1 MKKTISLLLA
11 FILVLSLGTTTAFA
25 TPFDDDEVVIDL
37 PSGPDNEPVNVYNQ
51 LSGVYEA
58 AQDNTEP
65 KDNNNNSSNSSNT
78 ATTNNLETA
87 ATGVMSGDAA
97 ENAPG
102 DFDRF
107 DNNTFEGKPTQFEG
121 SNGSVTSVY
130 PDGSVITE
138 NKDGSKQGV
147 SGSGCPMTVDK
158 DGTETYQLEDGS
170 IGKKYADGRKEQIYP
185 DGSKLIQNADG
196 SMSTHEPAGYF
207 TDLDDDG
214 NVKSVYFE
222 NGQRID
228 FYDENGNI
236 VKGEQ
241 TITGPNGE
249 KVSFTYKED
258 ENGNVTDFAINA
270 EGNGINNG
278 FTASGDG
285 NGNYDIS
292 INGADGSS
300 FNGSFTNGEAN
311 EANFTSGDGNCES
324 HYKRDGNQVSF
335 TYRDENGEGS
345 VSEITTDGGTTTTV
359 KNADGSTAT
368 VKTDNDGNVI
378 SGEVKSG
385 DGSTLKVNDDGS
397 TEIYDNKTGLK
408 ITMKDG
414 SVQDAHIPLKDGSS
428 YDFDG
433 DTGILVDKSTGNKVV
448 WTHDENGNVVIKSP
462 NKGEYTV
469 DENGN
474 LFYNGKPV
482 TFDGKQV
489 NVDTGFNFGEEA
501 TEETTEA
508 PTFIEQICGTYSI
521 SSTMKIINDDAYF
534 EETGTQE
541 APITLTATISDA
553 GNQQVNLTLTSED
566 GEGDTVTAKVD
577 EANSMIT
584 FRYPYG
590 YGYYYEDCNITFTI
604 SGDDISITLHMY
616 GEGEDWKGETVGRG
630 IDGSGSKL

>member
-25 TPFDDDEVVIDL
+25 TPFDDDDVIIDL
-37 PSGPDNEPVNVYNQ
+37 PSVNTGETVDINNQ
-51 LSGVYEA
+51 FNDFYEV

-65 KDNNNNSSNSSNT
+65 KDDGNNSSAGSNT
-78 ATTNNLETA
+78 VATNNLETA
-87 ATGVMSGDAA
+87 TTGVMSGDAA

-102 DFDRF
+102 NFDRF
-107 DNNTFEGKPTQFEG
+107 DNNTFDGKPTQFEG

-170 IGKKYADGRKEQIYP
+170 IGKKYADGRKEHIYP

-196 SMSTHEPAGYF
+196 SLSTYEPTGYF
-207 TDLDDDG
+207 TDLDDEG

-228 FYDENGNI
+228 FYDKDGNI
-236 VKGEQ
+236 VKGDQ

-285 NGNYDIS
+285 EGNYNIS
-292 INGADGSS
+292 INSADGSN

-311 EANFTSGDGNCES
+311 EAHFTSGDGECES

-335 TYRDENGEGS
+335 NYRDENGEGS

-368 VKTDNDGNVI
+368 VKTDSDGNVI
-378 SGEVKSG
+378 SGEVKSK

-397 TEIYDNKTGLK
+397 TEIYDNETGLK

-474 LFYNGKPV
+474 LFYNGEPV
-482 TFDGKQV
+482 SFDGKQV
-489 NVDTGFNFGEEA
+489 NVDTGFN
-501 TEETTEA
+501 TESTTAETTTQA
-508 PTFIEQICGTYSI
+508 PDLIEQVCGTYEMTGTAVLTTDKATFS
-521 SSTMKIINDDAYF
+521 D
-534 EETGTQE
+534 TGTQE
-541 APITLTATISDA
+541 QSVYYTVTVSDA
-553 GNQQVNLTLTSED
+553 GSGNINVNVKRDDFEFSAVAALDEASKTAVFDYETSSDFGSMTWNCTLTFDVSGNSVNGNLKIILSGLSEIN
-566 GEGDTVTAKVD
+566 V
-577 EANSMIT
+577 
-584 FRYPYG
+584 
-590 YGYYYEDCNITFTI
+590 
-604 SGDDISITLHMY
+604 SGPKS
-616 GEGEDWKGETVGRG
+616 
-630 IDGSGSKL
+630 